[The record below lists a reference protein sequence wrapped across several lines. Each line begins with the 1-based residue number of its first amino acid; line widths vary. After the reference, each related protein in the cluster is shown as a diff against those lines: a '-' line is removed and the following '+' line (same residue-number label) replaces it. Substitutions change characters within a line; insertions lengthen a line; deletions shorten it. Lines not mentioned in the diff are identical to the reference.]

1 MYRFSYVENV
11 AAQPQVADRQQFLQL
26 LRSEKVKQTCE
37 QILQAPDADAL
48 NLQVDACTKDL
59 ARLSFCVPEAYFLY
73 LNEKSLFEGEG
84 DTGRRFRND
93 KTP

>member
-37 QILQAPDADAL
+37 QILQAPDADAKAKL
-48 NLQVDACTKDL
+48 KRSLPAICWHAYGNTFLFGYVCGL
-59 ARLSFCVPEAYFLY
+59 AILSFQILLCCQRE
-73 LNEKSLFEGEG
+73 
-84 DTGRRFRND
+84 
-93 KTP
+93 